1 MIVDMDAEGGG
12 GQGLLA
18 GSAEGRAFLAHM
30 VQKTGKDPAAPEAI
44 LLDFSKIDVATSSY
58 LREAVVHLRDM
69 LRSRRS
75 NFYPVVANAGDA
87 VMEEL
92 SMLLNDHGDA
102 MLACRI
108 DQHGQAQKVE
118 PIGRL
123 ERVQQRTFELVIEK
137 GEIGAVEA
145 QALFPSET
153 VTITAWNNRLA
164 ALAERGLVV
173 EMSRG
178 RLKRYRPVL
187 MEH

>member
-1 MIVDMDAEGGG
+1 MIVDMEAEGGG
-12 GQGLLA
+12 THGVLA

-30 VQKTGKDPAAPEAI
+30 IQRTGRDPAEPEAI
-44 LLDFSKIDVATSSY
+44 LLDFAKIQVATSSY
-58 LREAVVHLRDM
+58 LREAVVQLRDL

-75 NFYPVVANAGDA
+75 NYYPVVVNAGDA

-92 SMLLNDHGDA
+92 TMLLHDHGDA
-102 MLACRI
+102 MLACVLDELGHPRR
-108 DQHGQAQKVE
+108 VV

-123 ERVQQRTFELVIEK
+123 EKVQQRTFELVVER
-137 GEIGAVEA
+137 GEIGAVDA
-145 QALFPSET
+145 QKLFPGET
-153 VTITAWNNRLA
+153 LTVTAWNNRLA

-173 EMSRG
+173 ELSRG

>member
-1 MIVDMDAEGGG
+1 MRVTMQREGGG
-12 GQGLLA
+12 LDGVLA
-18 GSAEGRAFLAHM
+18 GSGEGRTFLAQM
-30 VQKTGKDPAAPEAI
+30 VQKTGRDPAEPEAI
-44 LLDFSKIDVATSSY
+44 LLDFTGIKVATSSY

-75 NFYPVVANAGDA
+75 NFYPMVANLGDA

-92 SMLLNDHGDA
+92 TMLLHDHGDA
-102 MLACRI
+102 MLSCVI
-108 DQHGQAQKVE
+108 DEDGRLQNIK

-123 ERVQQRTFELVIEK
+123 ERVQQRTFELVAEK

-145 QALFPSET
+145 QALFPGET
-153 VTITAWNNRLA
+153 STVTAWNNRLA

-173 EMSRG
+173 ELSRG

-187 MEH
+187 MEQ

>member
-1 MIVDMDAEGGG
+1 MVVDMVADGGG
-12 GQGLLA
+12 SHGVLA
-18 GSAEGRAFLAHM
+18 GSAEGRAFLASM
-30 VQKTGKDPAAPEAI
+30 LQRTGKDPAEPEPI
-44 LLDFSKIDVATSSY
+44 LLDFSSIEVATSSY

-75 NFYPVVANAGDA
+75 NYYPVVANAADG

-102 MLACRI
+102 MLACVI
-108 DQHGQAQKVE
+108 DREGRPQRVE

-123 ERVQQRTFELVIEK
+123 ERVQQRTFELVVEK

-145 QALFPSET
+145 QALFPGET
-153 VTITAWNNRLA
+153 ATVTAWNNRLA

-178 RLKRYRPVL
+178 RLKRYRPIL
-187 MEH
+187 MEQ

>member
-1 MIVDMDAEGGG
+1 MIVTMKTDGGASDG
-12 GQGLLA
+12 VLA
-18 GSAEGRAFLAHM
+18 GSAEGRAFLARM
-30 VQKTGKDPAAPEAI
+30 VQKTGRDPAEPEAI
-44 LLDFSKIDVATSSY
+44 LLDFTGIGVATSSC
-58 LREAVVHLRDM
+58 LREAVVQLRDM

-75 NFYPVVANAGDA
+75 NFYPVIANAGDA

-92 SMLLNDHGDA
+92 TMLLRDHGDA
-102 MLACRI
+102 MLACVI
-108 DQHGQAQKVE
+108 DEKGRPQNVE

-123 ERVQQRTFELVIEK
+123 ERVQQRTFELVVEK

-145 QALFPSET
+145 QALFPGET
-153 VTITAWNNRLA
+153 ATVPAWNNRLS

-173 EMSRG
+173 ELSRG